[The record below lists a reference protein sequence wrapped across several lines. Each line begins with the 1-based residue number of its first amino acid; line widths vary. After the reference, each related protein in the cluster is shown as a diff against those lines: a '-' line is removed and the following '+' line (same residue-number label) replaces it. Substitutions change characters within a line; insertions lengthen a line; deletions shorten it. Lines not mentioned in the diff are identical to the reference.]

1 MHTECTKMG
10 KTIDTAEN
18 CKTCRQAATTDS
30 SDTQTERK
38 WDGEAISGLRYKQY
52 RKLAMAHHQSISAI

>member
-30 SDTQTERK
+30 SDTQQNASEMEKRSLGCTINNT
-38 WDGEAISGLRYKQY
+38 AN
-52 RKLAMAHHQSISAI
+52 